1 MSAFKWFLGFLK
13 KYKWYM
19 VLGLLMTTLISMLA
33 LISPY
38 VSGIIVDRVIIG
50 GELSLLPK
58 LIAILLGVTAVRGV
72 LRFFYQIVFEI
83 ASQGTLYEMRDKVYR
98 KLLQEDFAFYNRK
111 RTGDLMSRQTGDMDA
126 IRHFIAFVIYTVYEN
141 TLLFLFALTM
151 IFTVNHKLALCMM
164 LVLPFTAL
172 NTYFQSKN
180 VRPAFRRN
188 RERFSSLN
196 AFVQENISGNRVVK
210 AFAKEQYEI
219 EKFNKEN
226 DAFKAAQLNAS
237 RVWMKYL
244 PVYEVLSNALTI
256 VLMLYGGY
264 MVIQGEITLGQ
275 MVTVNGYLW
284 MLMVPLRFCGWWI
297 NDI

>member
-126 IRHFIAFVIYTVYEN
+126 IRHFIAFVIYYCCYASYY
-141 TLLFLFALTM
+141 FI
-151 IFTVNHKLALCMM
+151 IF
-164 LVLPFTAL
+164 
-172 NTYFQSKN
+172 
-180 VRPAFRRN
+180 
-188 RERFSSLN
+188 
-196 AFVQENISGNRVVK
+196 IS
-210 AFAKEQYEI
+210 
-219 EKFNKEN
+219 
-226 DAFKAAQLNAS
+226 
-237 RVWMKYL
+237 
-244 PVYEVLSNALTI
+244 
-256 VLMLYGGY
+256 
-264 MVIQGEITLGQ
+264 
-275 MVTVNGYLW
+275 
-284 MLMVPLRFCGWWI
+284 
-297 NDI
+297 

>member
-188 RERFSSLN
+188 REKFGGL
-196 AFVQENISGNRVVK
+196 
-210 AFAKEQYEI
+210 EI
-219 EKFNKEN
+219 
-226 DAFKAAQLNAS
+226 
-237 RVWMKYL
+237 
-244 PVYEVLSNALTI
+244 LSYVCARKI
-256 VLMLYGGY
+256 
-264 MVIQGEITLGQ
+264 
-275 MVTVNGYLW
+275 
-284 MLMVPLRFCGWWI
+284 RR
-297 NDI
+297 